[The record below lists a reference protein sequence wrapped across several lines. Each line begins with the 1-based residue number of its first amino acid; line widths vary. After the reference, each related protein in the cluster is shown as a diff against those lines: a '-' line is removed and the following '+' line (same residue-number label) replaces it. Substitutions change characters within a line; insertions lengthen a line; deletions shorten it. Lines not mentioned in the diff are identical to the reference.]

1 MHETLIMQTKY
12 EAKNFFIVQKC
23 TTDSQ
28 NHVNSLIM
36 TDLQK
41 CRWIPSLYIQQNT
54 LHTKRSV
61 VWLGFFL
68 TLRRLIKF
76 LCRLSSDAGLPSST
90 AKHSCSPS
98 LSLTSSSLSRAN
110 IASCSEGIRTSS
122 MWPWP
127 WEPSLLGAFIKSST
141 MARVSGVMWSLRD
154 GEEVRAIMASV
165 YCWISR

>member
-1 MHETLIMQTKY
+1 MRQN
-12 EAKNFFIVQKC
+12 NFFIVQKC

-36 TDLQK
+36 TDKNADGSQHSTFSRTHFTQRNQS
-41 CRWIPSLYIQQNT
+41 CDS
-54 LHTKRSV
+54 
-61 VWLGFFL
+61 GFFL

-90 AKHSCSPS
+90 AKHSWSPS

-141 MARVSGVMWSLRD
+141 MAKVSGVMWSLRD